1 MCKLNSQQSSDPIF
15 FCTNTRTHTRQNK
28 SYRLGA
34 VPAGVVGAR
43 GRCCP
48 AATVPVAVAFAC
60 CVCCCRL
67 LLTKS
72 KIKSSTEKQSSAMI
86 VHKAK
91 RTAVTSTRTTHTRQ
105 NNPYR
110 LGVAPAG
117 GARGRCCPALTVPAA
132 VVIARVVCCIA
143 QKSKT
148 TTTTTTTSS
157 DGAWRRLRR
166 ARSYLHS
173 RRANRGSR

>member
-48 AATVPVAVAFAC
+48 AATVPVV
-60 CVCCCRL
+60 L
-67 LLTKS
+67 PKKS
-72 KIKSSTEKQSSAMI
+72 KIKSSTENQSSAMI

>member
-1 MCKLNSQQSSDPIF
+1 MGSEMCIRDRKRALPAMIVHKAKRTAPS
-15 FCTNTRTHTRQNK
+15 TRTTHKRQNK
-28 SYRLGA
+28 PYRLGVA
-34 VPAGVVGAR
+34 PAGLVGPR

-105 NNPYR
+105 TKPYR
-110 LGVAPAG
+110 LGVAPAV
-117 GARGRCCPALTVPAA
+117 ARGHCCRAATVPAA

-157 DGAWRRLRR
+157 DGA
-166 ARSYLHS
+166 RS
-173 RRANRGSR
+173 